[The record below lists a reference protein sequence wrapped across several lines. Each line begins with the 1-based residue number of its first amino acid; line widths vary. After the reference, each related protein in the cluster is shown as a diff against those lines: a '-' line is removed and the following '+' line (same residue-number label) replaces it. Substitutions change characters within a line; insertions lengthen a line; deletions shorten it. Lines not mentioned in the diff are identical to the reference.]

1 MEFCSGAFWGLF
13 RVLFRVLFRILF
25 RGLYR
30 VLLGQFG
37 EVVENDGWRFLFLA
51 HLEEEGEGVVSQLSE
66 QFLLDLGVS
75 QLLFVLQLGVNLPGH
90 QEQVPPE
97 GHAHHIHVLT
107 AVPKCARQHHVH

>member
-1 MEFCSGAFWGLF
+1 MKVF
-13 RVLFRVLFRILF
+13 
-25 RGLYR
+25 
-30 VLLGQFG
+30 
-37 EVVENDGWRFLFLA
+37 FLS

-75 QLLFVLQLGVNLPGH
+75 QLLFVLQLGVNLPGY

-107 AVPKCARQHHVH
+107 AVTERARQHHVH